1 MPIFNEKELK
11 SFVESEVIK
20 DIKKIR
26 GKKAP
31 IAEIVDNTLLALPV
45 KSIYDMNEVIKK
57 FYFFIVQNHSKQPKL
72 RYFLAITLADISSD
86 LLVQI
91 AKEFAI
97 KNGFKLIQYS
107 IYPKTLRTQLLSMKE
122 IKNPTDYSN
131 SIEVLKAFRKD
142 FREKLVKLK
151 KLVENE

>member
-57 FYFFIVQNHSKQPKL
+57 FYFFIVQNYSKQPKL
-72 RYFLAITLADISSD
+72 RYFLTITLADNSSD
-86 LLVQI
+86 LLVQL

-97 KNGFKLIQYS
+97 KNGLKLIQYS

-131 SIEVLKAFRKD
+131 SIEVLKAFRKG
-142 FREKLVKLK
+142 FREKLVRLK